1 MPKKKKE
8 ETDSQSTNFKQV
20 TGKRMEYDNINE
32 ESKTTQNKEEIPD
45 LTGIEKEEIIDS
57 SGFIYNQ
64 EKFNKCFI
72 PENDLAKTISL
83 ITLKVLLSKKNMQIE
98 ISKHLVPKKFIS

>member
-64 EKFNKCFI
+64 EKFNNELDKYIIDFM
-72 PENDLAKTISL
+72 K
-83 ITLKVLLSKKNMQIE
+83 
-98 ISKHLVPKKFIS
+98 

>member
-45 LTGIEKEEIIDS
+45 LTGI
-57 SGFIYNQ
+57 
-64 EKFNKCFI
+64 
-72 PENDLAKTISL
+72 
-83 ITLKVLLSKKNMQIE
+83 
-98 ISKHLVPKKFIS
+98 